1 MLSAVLHTHISPFTR
16 LRLSGEMTLRLVCAY
31 TTTVA
36 VVIKHGTRR
45 NYMKNTSDD
54 NTYVFPIDEAT
65 HGLAL
70 APQLN
75 LQMIFIK
82 ISCKNGSLYFGS
94 RAR

>member
-1 MLSAVLHTHISPFTR
+1 M
-16 LRLSGEMTLRLVCAY
+16 
-31 TTTVA
+31 
-36 VVIKHGTRR
+36 RR
-45 NYMKNTSDD
+45 NHMKNTSDD

-70 APQLN
+70 GLQLN